1 MQCKELK
8 KTLSQKHIGPIQ
20 GPRTSNKNAFS
31 NYLGE
36 VIEKNSKKTT
46 VIGMKEFGGS
56 RF

>member
-20 GPRTSNKNAFS
+20 GPRASNKNAVS

-36 VIEKNSKKTT
+36 LIEKTARKQ
-46 VIGMKEFGGS
+46 
-56 RF
+56 RL